1 MRSHFLSLKILAII
15 ILVAIFWIGLF
26 FITSLV
32 SERQAYQQAF
42 LKEISQN
49 NISPQTVIAPYIQVP
64 YQEQK
69 TCLDEQKKSY
79 PCTEENWMYIGA
91 DSTQWTSNF
100 NVSDDTY
107 KRTIY
112 RAISYQANLTAKGIF
127 QKTQL
132 ENKTYLWDRAEIIF
146 PVHDPRGLDQQPILK
161 ILNKNYAFEMSA
173 QGSDRSGF
181 DFMHISAK
189 KYPELIS
196 AIQNGFHFDL
206 TANLTGLSKF
216 TLIPTSRSV
225 TYQAKGNWADIKYD
239 GQNLPYEKTSTQQ
252 QFNAQ
257 WKNIA
262 IGHQNLNKFIHCES
276 DECTRQFVQG
286 NYLQKESYAETASYT
301 PINQEKIGLSAEFL
315 ESVNV
320 YTQTDRAIKYGIVII
335 IITFGCFFLFEVLKG
350 LRIHPIQ
357 YSLVAMAQGIFFVLL
372 LSISEY
378 YAFAWAYIVAALACI
393 GLMTWYLYFV
403 MKGFKAAA
411 LFSIILMTLY
421 SIMYMLLQSSGKTF
435 LIGSVISF
443 IILAVVMFITRHIDW
458 YSIGNKPTPT
468 LKPYTPS
475 NSE

>member
-286 NYLQKESYAETASYT
+286 YYLQTESYAETASYT

>member
-1 MRSHFLSLKILAII
+1 MRSHFLSLKIIAII

-49 NISPQTVIAPYIQVP
+49 NISPQTVVAPYIQVP

-127 QKTQL
+127 QKTLL

-206 TANLTGLSKF
+206 TAHLTGLSKF

-286 NYLQKESYAETASYT
+286 NYLQKESYAETAGYT
-301 PINQEKIGLSAEFL
+301 PINHEKVGLSAEFL

-378 YAFAWAYIVAALACI
+378 YAFAWAYIVAAMACI

-468 LKPYTPS
+468 LKPYTLS

>member
-1 MRSHFLSLKILAII
+1 MRSHFLSLKIIAII

-49 NISPQTVIAPYIQVP
+49 NISPQTVVAPYIQVP

-173 QGSDRSGF
+173 QGSDRSSF

-196 AIQNGFHFDL
+196 AIQNGFHFNL

-239 GQNLPYEKTSTQQ
+239 GQNLPYDKTSTQQ

-276 DECTRQFVQG
+276 DDCTRQFVQG
-286 NYLQKESYAETASYT
+286 NYLQKESYAETAGYT
-301 PINQEKIGLSAEFL
+301 PINHEKVGLSAEFL

-335 IITFGCFFLFEVLKG
+335 IITFGYFFLFEVLKG

-378 YAFAWAYIVAALACI
+378 YAFAWAYIVAAMACI

>member
-1 MRSHFLSLKILAII
+1 MRSHFLSLKIIAII

-49 NISPQTVIAPYIQVP
+49 NISPQTIIAPYIQVP

-112 RAISYQANLTAKGIF
+112 RAITYQANLTANGIF
-127 QKTQL
+127 QKTPL

-146 PVHDPRGLDQQPILK
+146 PIHDPRGLDQQPTLK
-161 ILNKNYAFEMSA
+161 ILNKNYAFEINA
-173 QGSDRSGF
+173 QGSDDSGF
-181 DFMHISAK
+181 DFMRISTK
-189 KYPELIS
+189 KYPELIA
-196 AIQNGFHFDL
+196 AIQNGFRFDL

-239 GQNLPYEKTSTQQ
+239 GQNLPYDNTSTQQ

-262 IGHQNLNKFIHCES
+262 IGHQNLNKFIRCES
-276 DECTRQFVQG
+276 NDCTRQFTQG
-286 NYLQKESYAETASYT
+286 NYTQRASYAETAGYT
-301 PINQEKIGLSAEFL
+301 PINHEKVGLSTEFL

-335 IITFGCFFLFEVLKG
+335 IITFGCFFLFEVLKS

-378 YAFAWAYIVAALACI
+378 YAFAWAYIVAAIACI

-411 LFSIILMTLY
+411 LFGIILSSLY
-421 SIMYMLLQSSGKTF
+421 TIMYMLLQSSSKTF
-435 LIGSVISF
+435 LMGS
-443 IILAVVMFITRHIDW
+443 IIAFAVLAVVMFITRHIDW
-458 YSIGNKPTPT
+458 YSIGNKPERELRT
-468 LKPYTPS
+468 YTPPR
-475 NSE
+475 

>member
-1 MRSHFLSLKILAII
+1 MRSHFLSLKIIAII

-49 NISPQTVIAPYIQVP
+49 NISPQTVVAPYIQVP

-79 PCTEENWMYIGA
+79 PCTEKNWMYIGA

-112 RAISYQANLTAKGIF
+112 RAINYQANLTAKGIF

-173 QGSDRSGF
+173 QGSDRSSF

-196 AIQNGFHFDL
+196 VIQNGFHFNL

-239 GQNLPYEKTSTQQ
+239 GQNLPYDKTSTQQ

-276 DECTRQFVQG
+276 DDCTRQFVQG
-286 NYLQKESYAETASYT
+286 NYLQKESYAETAGYT
-301 PINQEKIGLSAEFL
+301 PINHEKVGLSAEFL

-335 IITFGCFFLFEVLKG
+335 IITFGCFFFFEVLKG

-378 YAFAWAYIVAALACI
+378 YAFAWAYIVAAMACI

>member
-189 KYPELIS
+189 QYPELIS

-357 YSLVAMAQGIFFVLL
+357 YSLVAMAQGTFFVLL

>member
-112 RAISYQANLTAKGIF
+112 RAISYQANLTAKGSF

-146 PVHDPRGLDQQPILK
+146 PVHGPRGLDQQPILK

>member
-1 MRSHFLSLKILAII
+1 MRSHFLSLKIIAII

-49 NISPQTVIAPYIQVP
+49 NISPQTIVAPYIQVP

-173 QGSDRSGF
+173 QGSDSSGF

-206 TANLTGLSKF
+206 TANLTGLNKF
-216 TLIPTSRSV
+216 TLVPTSRSV

-239 GQNLPYEKTSTQQ
+239 GQNLPYDKTSTQQ

-286 NYLQKESYAETASYT
+286 NYLQKESYAETAGYT
-301 PINQEKIGLSAEFL
+301 PINQEKVGLSAEFL

-357 YSLVAMAQGIFFVLL
+357 YSLVAIAQGIFFVLL

-378 YAFAWAYIVAALACI
+378 YAFAWAYIVAAMACI

-403 MKGFKAAA
+403 MKGLKAAA

>member
-1 MRSHFLSLKILAII
+1 MRSHFLSLKIIAII

-49 NISPQTVIAPYIQVP
+49 NISPQTVVAPYIQVP

-91 DSTQWTSNF
+91 ESTQWTSNF

-161 ILNKNYAFEMSA
+161 IFNKNYAFEMSA

-181 DFMHISAK
+181 DFMHISVK

-196 AIQNGFHFDL
+196 AIQNDFHFDL

-216 TLIPTSRSV
+216 TLVPTSRSV

-239 GQNLPYEKTSTQQ
+239 GQNLPYDKTSTQQ

-286 NYLQKESYAETASYT
+286 NYLQKENYAETAGYT
-301 PINQEKIGLSAEFL
+301 PINHEKIGLSAEFL

-378 YAFAWAYIVAALACI
+378 YAFAWAYIVAAMACI

-421 SIMYMLLQSSGKTF
+421 SIMYVLLQSSGKTF

>member
-1 MRSHFLSLKILAII
+1 MRSHFLSLKIIAII

-49 NISPQTVIAPYIQVP
+49 NISPQTVVAPYIQVP

-146 PVHDPRGLDQQPILK
+146 PVHDPRGLDQQPVLK

-173 QGSDRSGF
+173 QGSDQSGF

-196 AIQNGFHFDL
+196 AIQNGFLFDL

-239 GQNLPYEKTSTQQ
+239 GQNLPYDKTSTQQ

-286 NYLQKESYAETASYT
+286 NYLQKESYAETADYT
-301 PINQEKIGLSAEFL
+301 PINQEKVGLSAEFL

-468 LKPYTPS
+468 LKPYTLS

>member
-1 MRSHFLSLKILAII
+1 MRSHFLSLKIIAII

-49 NISPQTVIAPYIQVP
+49 NISPQTVVAPYIQVP

-173 QGSDRSGF
+173 QGSDRSSF

-196 AIQNGFHFDL
+196 AIQNGFHFNL

-225 TYQAKGNWADIKYD
+225 TYQAKGNWANIKYD
-239 GQNLPYEKTSTQQ
+239 GQNLPYDKTSTQQ

-276 DECTRQFVQG
+276 DDCTRQFVQG
-286 NYLQKESYAETASYT
+286 NYLQKESYAETAGYT
-301 PINQEKIGLSAEFL
+301 PINHEKVGLSAEFL

-378 YAFAWAYIVAALACI
+378 YAFAWAYIVAAMACI